1 MIDRDAITRAKIAL
15 PLPDLWRKLG
25 WQGEP
30 KKSCRRPYAPEDT
43 RDSASVFQKA
53 SGEWCFHD
61 FKAGETCDEIGLLAQ
76 VESLS
81 NGDACRRFLAL
92 AGIKGDTPHTPAPAA
107 TSKPSPPPD
116 VKPERKPFIGTL
128 RELGREECEAIA
140 ASRGLLLDA
149 VMLAACEG
157 LLWHGERLGC
167 ASWVLTDSERWNAQ
181 FRRFDTSPYVL
192 SDGREVKTLG
202 VKGGWAAWPLGMPA
216 LISGSYRRA
225 VIVEGLPDALAAFQV
240 LLETGCAA
248 SCAVLCITGAGLRIP
263 LDCLPFFAGVNVR
276 IFCDA
281 DESGRRAALRW
292 EGQLREAGAACDAFD
307 LSGLIRADGKPV
319 KDLNDCCLMAANER
333 AALGLMEGMA

>member
-25 WQGEP
+25 WPGEP

-53 SGEWCFHD
+53 SGQWCFHD

-92 AGIKGDTPHTPAPAA
+92 AGIKGDTPYTPAPAA

-181 FRRFDTSPYVL
+181 FRRFDASPYVL

-202 VKGGWAAWPLGMPA
+202 VKGGWAAWPLGIPA

-248 SCAVLCITGAGLRIP
+248 SCAVLCMTGAGLRIP

-307 LSGLIRADGKPV
+307 LSGLIRGDGKPV

-333 AALGLMEGMA
+333 AALGLMEGIA